1 MGDTLE
7 LGLGGWIGRTNLD
20 FVGGP
25 VGLQGLARP
34 LGDAESPEEIH
45 EEVGVSGDELIGR

>member
-1 MGDTLE
+1 MGL
-7 LGLGGWIGRTNLD
+7 TNLD

-45 EEVGVSGDELIGR
+45 EEVGVSGGELIGR